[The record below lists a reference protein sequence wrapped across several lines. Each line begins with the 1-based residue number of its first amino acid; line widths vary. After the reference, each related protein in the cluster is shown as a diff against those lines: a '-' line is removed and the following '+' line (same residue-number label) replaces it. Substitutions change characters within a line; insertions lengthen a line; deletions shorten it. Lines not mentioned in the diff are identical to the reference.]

1 MDCSVYRIGL
11 PLAYR
16 SRWSTFLKL
25 IKNWWNPYPETQ
37 HSTIQT
43 GYLRF
48 SYFLVICTMLA
59 KALVVILTFRY
70 FNNDETIKKSVT
82 LFTLSFKLD
91 GRSANNPITQALS
104 GNSRQNFSGVEQG
117 NLGGWWKFNVYVFD
131 DTLFLFIHFI
141 YLKIDQIR

>member
-1 MDCSVYRIGL
+1 MGYTLIMLIFVQNFFDKLYMRITIL
-11 PLAYR
+11 WIILSIALD
-16 SRWSTFLKL
+16 FLWL
-25 IKNWWNPYPETQ
+25 IVHAENWWNPYPETQ

-59 KALVVILTFRY
+59 KGLVVILTFRY

-82 LFTLSFKLD
+82 LFTLAFKLD

-117 NLGGWWKFNVYVFD
+117 NLGGW
-131 DTLFLFIHFI
+131 
-141 YLKIDQIR
+141 